1 MGESTHRHM
10 DRTLSK
16 TPERNTTRAVIL
28 GAGNVATHL
37 ATSLS
42 RHITVAQIYNHHI
55 GHAKEL
61 AEATGACATDDLS
74 KLTDDADIYI
84 ISVKDDA
91 IMPLASALGHR
102 KGLWV
107 HTSGS
112 VPMSALQP
120 ITETYGVLY
129 PMQTFSKSVP
139 VDMSKVP
146 IFIEGSTDAT
156 QQRISSIASLI
167 SPNVYTATSEQRA
180 LLHVAA
186 VFACNFTN
194 YLWGH
199 CADILKRSGLGLDIM
214 KPLIEATLEKAMTAG
229 PKDGQTGPARRNDRA
244 VIEKHLSMLDGEAKD
259 IYAQLSKYI
268 IDKYSDPQ

>member
-1 MGESTHRHM
+1 M
-10 DRTLSK
+10 DRTLNP
-16 TPERNTTRAVIL
+16 TPQQNPAKAVIL

-37 ATSLS
+37 AKALS
-42 RHITVAQIYNHHI
+42 RHMTVEQIYNRHI
-55 GHAKEL
+55 CAAQEL
-61 AEATGACATDDLS
+61 ADATGACATDDLS
-74 KLTDDADIYI
+74 ELADDADIYI

-91 IMPLASALGHR
+91 ITPLATALGKR
-102 KGLWV
+102 GGLWV

-120 ITETYGVLY
+120 VTGTYGVLY

-146 IFIEGSTDAT
+146 VFIEGNTDST
-156 QQRISSIASLI
+156 QQRIADIAMLI
-167 SPNVYTATSEQRA
+167 SSHIYPATSEQRA

-199 CADILKRSGLGLDIM
+199 CSDILKSSGLGLDIM
-214 KPLIEATLEKAMTAG
+214 KPLIEATLEKALTAG
-229 PKDGQTGPARRNDRA
+229 PHDGQTGPARRNDTA
-244 VIEKHLSMLDGEAKD
+244 VIEKHLSMLQGEAKD

-268 IDKYSDPQ
+268 IDKYNNQ